1 MLHEIGIKKNSEL
14 YEHNELEA
22 SQKERH
28 DRQELESSEEF
39 SHDYSDEIYLN
50 KCNSW
55 IWTILTEDELTRL
68 LRHRQKIGTTGQQ
81 PKTSKSEKKSPNGA
95 TQQGIGKVHKSK
107 IAGTA
112 NTEHRSCWDWSVRPQ
127 SSLAHALQDRKST
140 DDIFNIGMK
149 QSQRATSVMI
159 SSCSKQNAHLSLKKK
174 NTLTKIFFVWT
185 KSWQKANS
193 FIFCDPKPS
202 FCLWC
207 SIARACMP
215 TNLFL
220 ARNLIKWFDH
230 FTDWR
235 IVIFL
240 HVLAVSHSYCNL

>member
-22 SQKERH
+22 SQKERP

-95 TQQGIGKVHKSK
+95 IQQGIGKVHKSK

-174 NTLTKIFFVWT
+174 KYIDKNL
-185 KSWQKANS
+185 
-193 FIFCDPKPS
+193 
-202 FCLWC
+202 FCLNQELAESKQFYFLWPKTKFLFMVFNC
-207 SIARACMP
+207 TRMHAHKSLSCKEFNQVIWPFYGLTYCYIFARS
-215 TNLFL
+215 
-220 ARNLIKWFDH
+220 R
-230 FTDWR
+230 R
-235 IVIFL
+235 ITQL
-240 HVLAVSHSYCNL
+240 L

>member
-22 SQKERH
+22 SQKERP

-95 TQQGIGKVHKSK
+95 IQQGIGKVHKSK

-174 NTLTKIFFVWT
+174 IHWQKSFLCEPRVGRKQTVLFFVT
-185 KSWQKANS
+185 QNQVFVYGVQLHAHACPQIS
-193 FIFCDPKPS
+193 FLQGI
-202 FCLWC
+202 
-207 SIARACMP
+207 
-215 TNLFL
+215 
-220 ARNLIKWFDH
+220 
-230 FTDWR
+230 
-235 IVIFL
+235 
-240 HVLAVSHSYCNL
+240 